1 MKKTKLVSVIL
12 IMVISLSVLFITKN
26 VYADNITG
34 DLTGALSSGN
44 SLTGSSKP
52 ENSISSSSTS
62 GNSISSSSTSGNSVA
77 NNILRT
83 NNTTSTYNNT
93 SLPKTGVGDSM
104 PVVILVVV
112 LGISAVCAYK
122 KMQDYRN
129 I

>member
-52 ENSISSSSTS
+52 ENSISSSSTP

-83 NNTTSTYNNT
+83 NNTASTYNNT
-93 SLPKTGVGDSM
+93 SLPKTGVEDSM
-104 PVVILVVV
+104 PAIILVVV
-112 LGISAVCAYK
+112 LGISAVYAYK
-122 KMQDYRN
+122 KVQEYKN